1 MLHMETSEIEGFEI
15 IEIVLLTIL
24 LIRNVKLLLKIQC

>member
-1 MLHMETSEIEGFEI
+1 METSEIEGFEI